1 MTAQNLLAWQ
11 GAEPGTRGQ
20 ERGGGRVRARVG
32 RDGPEPRWN
41 PEAPPRVHWP
51 GAAAA
56 RRQEALAGSSPHP
69 GPAGLGVSA
78 SKTPASSAFPHAIHP
93 LRAADDSACSA
104 GQATGR
110 LTTREAGRRPDFAP
124 AGACA
129 AHRETSDCTSRLRA
143 IFLQCATYHFTEST
157 HYEIV
162 FLPKTYIYIL
172 MLSRKSRM
180 IDLLVLGT
188 VSGQWVIFL
197 PSVSMSFFIN

>member
-1 MTAQNLLAWQ
+1 MAPSPAGTPRPL
-11 GAEPGTRGQ
+11 PGCTGPGQ
-20 ERGGGRVRARVG
+20 
-32 RDGPEPRWN
+32 
-41 PEAPPRVHWP
+41 PPPGDRRPWP
-51 GAAAA
+51 GPLLT
-56 RRQEALAGSSPHP
+56 RDLR
-69 GPAGLGVSA
+69 GLGSVLLRRRPRRPSL
-78 SKTPASSAFPHAIHP
+78 TPSIHSGR
-93 LRAADDSACSA
+93 LMTLGLLSGHR

-110 LTTREAGRRPDFAP
+110 LMTWEAGRRPDFAP

-129 AHRETSDCTSRLRA
+129 AHRDTSDCSSRLRA

-180 IDLLVLGT
+180 IDLLVLET

>member
-1 MTAQNLLAWQ
+1 M
-11 GAEPGTRGQ
+11 
-20 ERGGGRVRARVG
+20 
-32 RDGPEPRWN
+32 
-41 PEAPPRVHWP
+41 
-51 GAAAA
+51 
-56 RRQEALAGSSPHP
+56 
-69 GPAGLGVSA
+69 
-78 SKTPASSAFPHAIHP
+78 
-93 LRAADDSACSA
+93 
-104 GQATGR
+104 
-110 LTTREAGRRPDFAP
+110 REAGRRPDFAP

-162 FLPKTYIYIL
+162 FLSKTYIYIL